1 MSHDVKKM
9 LDEPNKNPVI
19 SPNGNSATKQEVS
32 VNPPLVSLISVPVLT
47 MDTVTVDFDDEVDS
61 SNSSDNPTGSSLN
74 DETGYDGMR
83 GFDTKTTGRIIADSG
98 HKGRTKSSD
107 TYKIHARA
115 AYQPPVAGMDKLIN
129 LLDSVEDPITLPK
142 KYR

>member
-9 LDEPNKNPVI
+9 LDESNKNPVI
-19 SPNGNSATKQEVS
+19 SPNSATKQEVS
-32 VNPPLVSLISVPVLT
+32 VDSPLVSLVSVPVLT

-61 SNSSDNPTGSSLN
+61 SNSSDNPTCSSLN

-83 GFDTKTTGRIIADSG
+83 GFDTKTTGRVIADSG

-107 TYKIHARA
+107 TYKIHVRA
-115 AYQPPVAGMDKLIN
+115 DSQLPAEGMTKLIT
-129 LLDSVEDPITLPK
+129 LLDSAEDPITLSEK
-142 KYR
+142 DE